1 MAGGRPFFCPG
12 HVVSRIIEY
21 MPDGVKG
28 ADYETGRKEKI
39 NQEEMKK
46 ISGGHMLWGRTC
58 KICGGVINNDPN
70 TPYDIRCH
78 CNEDSTQSW
87 VPRPR

>member
-1 MAGGRPFFCPG
+1 MEEKKK
-12 HVVSRIIEY
+12 I
-21 MPDGVKG
+21 
-28 ADYETGRKEKI
+28 KI
-39 NQEEMKK
+39 NEEEMKK
-46 ISGGHMLWGRTC
+46 ISGGYMLWGRTC

>member
-1 MAGGRPFFCPG
+1 MEEKKNEKLQLTDESLDEVAGG
-12 HVVSRIIEY
+12 
-21 MPDGVKG
+21 
-28 ADYETGRKEKI
+28 
-39 NQEEMKK
+39 N
-46 ISGGHMLWGRTC
+46 MLWGRTC

-87 VPRPR
+87 VPR

>member
-1 MAGGRPFFCPG
+1 M
-12 HVVSRIIEY
+12 EE
-21 MPDGVKG
+21 K
-28 ADYETGRKEKI
+28 KKI
-39 NQEEMKK
+39 NEEEMKK
-46 ISGGHMLWGRTC
+46 ISGGNMLWGRTC

-87 VPRPR
+87 VPRPRPDHGEMGHPKPEEEKRYDRKM

>member
-1 MAGGRPFFCPG
+1 MGAISFHISGRYNM
-12 HVVSRIIEY
+12 EE
-21 MPDGVKG
+21 K
-28 ADYETGRKEKI
+28 KKI
-39 NQEEMKK
+39 NEEEMKK
-46 ISGGHMLWGRTC
+46 ISGGYMLWGRTC

-87 VPRPR
+87 VPRPRQ